1 MAEPVYERRLIE
13 RVHALWQQHATGG
26 LPKPSQFRPED
37 FGTDWWN
44 CFTIDLTQTPV
55 RFSYVGKSLQNS
67 ALPVSV
73 PELAEYARGSL
84 LELISRQIPR
94 AAGKKAPLGFGGQVL
109 LNEGEL
115 LYRAILLPLSENGER
130 VDSLLGAVAFREVVA
145 EQQAPR
151 SDIAW
156 CNREI
161 AERGQMASRLRP
173 RSDASEN

>member
-1 MAEPVYERRLIE
+1 MAETVYERRLIE
-13 RVHALWQQHATGG
+13 RVYALWQQRAAGG
-26 LPKPSQFRPED
+26 LPKPSQFSPED
-37 FGTDWWN
+37 FGTDWWH

-73 PELAEYARGSL
+73 SELAEFARGSL

-115 LYRAILLPLSENGER
+115 LYRAILLPLSENGES
-130 VDSLLGAVAFREVVA
+130 VDGLLGAVAFREVVA
-145 EQQAPR
+145 EQQAPS

-161 AERGQMASRLRP
+161 TERGQTASRLRP
-173 RSDASEN
+173 RSDASKN